1 MRRSVIGITW
11 KVPKWI
17 FELLSWGKSFK
28 NNPILGNY
36 FLNRCGLHVTRVILA
51 HLLFRFRL
59 LLLSP
64 LVSSEDRS
72 EFNRNGY
79 LLKKNFLSHEDFER
93 LSQELLELNA
103 PVREVIEGT
112 TITQRVFM
120 DSEVRNTAPNFQK
133 LYTHKSLDRLMR
145 YCSSKNRPPLFYIE
159 NLYNHAN
166 VTPRPDP
173 QRDLHADTFHPCV
186 KAWLYMDESSDDN
199 GSFVYAPGSHRL
211 TWKRLKWE
219 YRQSLEACKRGSDR
233 APGRYW
239 DGSFRVSKE
248 DLAKMG
254 YKVKKLSVPK
264 NTLLIGNVYGF
275 HCRGRALR
283 KSHRMTVWM
292 QARDNPFN
300 PLFTPFP
307 KSTAW
312 LFERVWKKAL
322 MKIDR
327 QKTEGGEQRNYF
339 GALTRAECSKVS
351 EIVGSD

>member
-1 MRRSVIGITW
+1 MWRSMVGLSW

-28 NNPILGNY
+28 NNPLLGNS
-36 FLNRCGLHVTRVILA
+36 FLNRCGLHVIRVILA

-64 LVSSEDRS
+64 LVPSEDRR
-72 EFNRNGY
+72 EFIRNGF
-79 LLKKNFLSHEDFER
+79 LLKKNFLSQAEFQR
-93 LSQELLELNA
+93 LTKELIELKA

-120 DSEVRNTAPNFQK
+120 DSTERAKTPNFQR
-133 LYTHKSLDRLMR
+133 LYSHKGLDRLMR

-159 NLYNHAN
+159 NLCNHAN

-186 KAWLYMDESSDDN
+186 KAWLYIDDSSDTN
-199 GSFVYAPGSHRL
+199 GSFVYVPGSHRL

-219 YRQSLEACKRGSDR
+219 YRQSLEACKKGADR

-239 DGSFRVSKE
+239 DGSFRVSAPE
-248 DLAKMG
+248 LAEMG
-254 YKVKKLSVPK
+254 FKVEKLSVPK
-264 NTLLIGNVYGF
+264 NTLIIGNVYGF
-275 HCRGRALR
+275 HCRGRALQ

-307 KSTAW
+307 RSTAL
-312 LFERVWKKAL
+312 LFEWIWKKAL
-322 MKIDR
+322 RKIDSR
-327 QKTEGGEQRNYF
+327 KTEGGEQSNYF
-339 GALTRAECSKVS
+339 GTFNRAKSVMASKILES
-351 EIVGSD
+351 E